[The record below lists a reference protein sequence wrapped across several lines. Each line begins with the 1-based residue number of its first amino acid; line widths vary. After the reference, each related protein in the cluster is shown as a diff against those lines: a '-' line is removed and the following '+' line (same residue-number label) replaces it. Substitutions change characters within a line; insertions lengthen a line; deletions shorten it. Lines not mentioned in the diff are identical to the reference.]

1 MTTVETPDRL
11 EPMILTDISPE
22 IMETIAELAARTAT
36 LGKALHPHTAREL
49 TAIVRI
55 MNCYYSN
62 LIEGHHTRPREIERA
77 LGGDLDTDP
86 RKRNLQIEAV
96 AHVEVQQ
103 LVDMAFEEED
113 LQPEPASTGYVHFL
127 HESFYW
133 SLPEEMRLIKGRD
146 REFLMEPGVFRTV
159 PEHDVAV
166 GQHGPPS
173 SDRVEAFMARFSEV
187 YAADHLGSP
196 TRQML
201 AVPAAHHRL
210 AYIHPFADGNGR
222 VSRLMTHAM
231 ILKAGF
237 GAHGLWA
244 ISRGLARGLEDKG
257 EYKAMMAYADTPRQ
271 GDRDGRGNLSLKAL
285 NEFTLWFLRVCLDQV
300 TYMSGLFDLRTLGDR
315 LTHMVRLDPYM
326 KPEAAALLR
335 AALHRGEFPRGEA
348 GAITGLAERTARD
361 VLSTLVQQG
370 LLGSEN
376 PKGPVSLRF
385 PTRTHEVLF
394 PRLFVDVEE
403 LNRA

>member
-1 MTTVETPDRL
+1 MALSETPDRL
-11 EPMILTDISPE
+11 EPTTLTDISPE
-22 IMETIAELAARTAT
+22 ITETIAELAALTAT

-62 LIEGHHTRPREIERA
+62 LIEGHHTRPRDIERA
-77 LGGDLDTDP
+77 LTGDLDADP

-96 AHVEVQQ
+96 AHIEVQQ
-103 LVDMAFEEED
+103 LIDMAFDEEGN
-113 LQPEPASTGYVHFL
+113 QPVPTSTGYIRFL
-127 HESFYW
+127 HESFYRG
-133 SLPEEMRLIKGRD
+133 LPEEMRLIKGHD

-159 PEHDVAV
+159 PEHDVEV
-166 GQHGPPS
+166 GQHVPPS
-173 SDRVEAFMARFSEV
+173 SDRVEAFMVRFSEV
-187 YAADHLGSP
+187 YAAGRLGSP

-201 AVPAAHHRL
+201 AIPAAHHRL

-222 VSRLMTHAM
+222 VARLMTHAM
-231 ILKAGF
+231 ILRAGY

-244 ISRGLARGLEDKG
+244 ISRGLARGLQDRG

-285 NEFTLWFLRVCLDQV
+285 NGFTLWFLRVCLDQV
-300 TYMSGLFDLRTLGDR
+300 SYMSGLFDLRTLADR
-315 LTHMVRLDPYM
+315 LTHMVKLDPYL

-348 GAITGLAERTARD
+348 GAITGLAERTARE
-361 VLSTLVQQG
+361 VLSALVEKG
-370 LLGSEN
+370 LLGSES

-394 PRLFVDVEE
+394 PRLFVDVET
-403 LNRA
+403 LNQD

>member
-96 AHVEVQQ
+96 AHIQVQA
-103 LVDMAFEEED
+103 LLDKRFETGAP
-113 LQPEPASTGYVHFL
+113 QPNPASTGFIRDL
-127 HESFYW
+127 HESFYRV
-133 SLPEEMRLIKGRD
+133 LPEEMRLIEGHD
-146 REFLMEPGVFRTV
+146 RTFLIEPGAFRTA
-159 PEHDVAV
+159 PEHDVEV

-271 GDRDGRGNLSLKAL
+271 GDRDGRRNLSSKAL

-300 TYMSGLFDLRTLGDR
+300 TYMSGLLDLRTLGDR

-326 KPEAAALLR
+326 KPEAATLLR

>member
-1 MTTVETPDRL
+1 MSLSETPDRL

-22 IMETIAELAARTAT
+22 ITETVAELAALTAV

-77 LGGDLDTDP
+77 LNGEMDADP
-86 RKRNLQIEAV
+86 RKRDLQIEAV
-96 AHVEVQQ
+96 AHIEVQE
-103 LVDMAFEEED
+103 LLDKEIEGDAT
-113 LQPEPASTGYVHFL
+113 QPDPASTGFIRFL

-133 SLPEEMRLIKGRD
+133 RLPEEMRLIKGRD
-146 REFLMEPGVFRTV
+146 REFLMEPGVFRTA
-159 PEHDVAV
+159 PEHDVEV
-166 GQHGPPS
+166 GRHVPPS

-187 YAADHLGSP
+187 YAAGPLGSP

-222 VSRLMTHAM
+222 VARLMTHAM

-244 ISRGLARGLEDKG
+244 ISRGLARGLSDKG
-257 EYKAMMAYADTPRQ
+257 EYKAMLALADAPRQ

-285 NEFTLWFLRVCLDQV
+285 NAFTLWFLKVCLDQV
-300 TYMSGLFDLRTLGDR
+300 TYMSGLFDLRTLADR
-315 LTHMVRLDPYM
+315 LTQMVHIDPYM

-348 GAITGLAERTARD
+348 RAITGLAERTARD
-361 VLSTLVQQG
+361 VLSMLVQRG

-394 PRLFVDVEE
+394 PRLFVDVEA
-403 LNRA
+403 LNQD

>member
-1 MTTVETPDRL
+1 MTLSETPGRL

-22 IMETIAELAARTAT
+22 VTETVAELAALTAV

-77 LGGDLDTDP
+77 LGGDLDADP
-86 RKRNLQIEAV
+86 HKRNLQIEAV
-96 AHVEVQQ
+96 AHIGVQQ
-103 LVDMAFEEED
+103 LVDMAFEEGGN
-113 LQPEPASTGYVHFL
+113 QPDPASTGYIRFL

-133 SLPEEMRLIKGRD
+133 GLPEEMRLIKGHD
-146 REFLMEPGVFRTV
+146 REFLMEPGVFRTA
-159 PEHDVAV
+159 PEHDVEV
-166 GQHGPPS
+166 GQHVPPS

-187 YAADHLGSP
+187 YSTNRLGSP
-196 TRQML
+196 ARQIL

-222 VSRLMTHAM
+222 VARLMTHAM
-231 ILKAGF
+231 ILKAGY

-244 ISRGLARGLEDKG
+244 ISRGLARGLDDKG
-257 EYKAMMAYADTPRQ
+257 EYKAMMAHADMPRQ

-285 NEFTLWFLRVCLDQV
+285 NEFTLWFLRVCVDQV
-300 TYMSGLFDLRTLGDR
+300 AYMSGLFDLRMLADR
-315 LTHMVRLDPYM
+315 LTHMVRLDPYL

-348 GAITGLAERTARD
+348 GTITGLGERTARD
-361 VLSTLVQQG
+361 LLSTLVQMN

-385 PTRTHEVLF
+385 PTRTHEILF
-394 PRLFVDVEE
+394 PRLFIDVET
-403 LNRA
+403 LNQG

>member
-1 MTTVETPDRL
+1 MAPSETPDRL

-22 IMETIAELAARTAT
+22 ITETIAELAALTAV
-36 LGKALHPHTAREL
+36 LGKALHPRTAREL
-49 TAIVRI
+49 AAIVRI

-77 LGGDLDTDP
+77 LAGDLDGDP
-86 RKRNLQIEAV
+86 HKRNLQIEAV
-96 AHVEVQQ
+96 AHIQVQEQ
-103 LVDMAFEEED
+103 LDLAFEENAVPPD
-113 LQPEPASTGYVHFL
+113 STSTGFIRYL
-127 HESFYW
+127 HGSFYRA
-133 SLPEEMRLIKGRD
+133 LPDEMRLIKGHD
-146 REFLMEPGVFRTV
+146 REFLMDPGVFRTA

-166 GQHGPPS
+166 GRHLPPS
-173 SDRVEAFMARFSEV
+173 SDRVEAFMGRFSAA
-187 YAADHLGSP
+187 YAANRLGSP

-244 ISRGLARGLEDKG
+244 ISRGLARGLNDRG
-257 EYKAMMAYADTPRQ
+257 EYKAMMAHADTPRQ

-285 NEFTLWFLRVCLDQV
+285 NAFTLWFLKVCVDQV
-300 TYMSGLFDLRTLGDR
+300 SYMSSLFDLRTLADR
-315 LTHMVRLDPYM
+315 LTHMVKLDPYL

-348 GAITGLAERTARD
+348 GAITGLPERTARD
-361 VLSTLVQQG
+361 VLSLLVQKR

-385 PTRTHEVLF
+385 PTQTHEMLF
-394 PRLFVDVEE
+394 PRLFIDIET
-403 LNRA
+403 LNLD

>member
-1 MTTVETPDRL
+1 MTLVETPDRL
-11 EPMILTDISPE
+11 EPMILSDISPE
-22 IMETIAELAARTAT
+22 ITETIAELAALTAV

-77 LGGDLDTDP
+77 LHGDLDADP
-86 RKRNLQIEAV
+86 RKRNLQTEAV
-96 AHVEVQQ
+96 AHIQVQE
-103 LVDMAFEEED
+103 LLDKRFEAGAS
-113 LQPEPASTGYVHFL
+113 QPDPASTGFIRDL
-127 HESFYW
+127 HESFYRV
-133 SLPEEMRLIKGRD
+133 LPEEMRLIKGHD
-146 REFLMEPGVFRTV
+146 RTFLMEPGAFRTA
-159 PEHDVAV
+159 PEHDVEV
-166 GQHGPPS
+166 GQHAPPS
-173 SDRVEAFMARFSEV
+173 SDRVEVFMARFSEV
-187 YAADHLGSP
+187 YAAHRVGSP

-222 VSRLMTHAM
+222 VARLMTHAM

-244 ISRGLARGLEDKG
+244 ISRGLARGLNDRG
-257 EYKAMMAYADTPRQ
+257 EYKAMMAYADTPRRD
-271 GDRDGRGNLSLKAL
+271 DRDGRGNLSLKAL
-285 NEFTLWFLRVCLDQV
+285 NEFTLWFLRVCVDQV
-300 TYMSGLFDLRTLGDR
+300 AYMSGLFDLRMLADR
-315 LTHMVRLDPYM
+315 LTHMVRLDPHL
-326 KPEAAALLR
+326 KPEAAILLR

-348 GAITGLAERTARD
+348 GAITGLGERTARD
-361 VLSTLVQQG
+361 LLSTLVKMN

-394 PRLFVDVEE
+394 PRLFIDVDA
-403 LNRA
+403 LNQD